1 MTIDPQNPLFRY
13 IDKAIAASA
22 GLVLLWAVANACS
35 SESPARDAFTKINT
49 TIDALES
56 HVRGKIRSDDPGPPT
71 QHYALLSKRYSADA
85 IPSGTLFRESVFYNP
100 DEILGKPE
108 TVEYEPRR
116 PLGDRPP
123 VFVMIKS
130 TYAGDFPILETV
142 NYATAKATIVKG
154 KPIANLTM
162 DGGMKAL
169 GIVALMKGE
178 ATVRVEFP
186 GGTSFTFLLKTLPR
200 PPQLVPHP
208 EQPLAV
214 TATARRGYVTL
225 TWETNPLSCPAASYE
240 ISRSDSRDKAGE
252 FIFKLEVNGRETPE
266 KKIDDPDP
274 KPPKAVPQQYEWDD
288 MDVAPGTKYYY
299 TVTTTGIV
307 KDDLEN
313 KEVEKTSLPSAQV
326 QVEPLDKMGLIL
338 TSGMPRVGMAN
349 IEVVMSHGY
358 VVRGHTV
365 RGISRGERVRY
376 GKIDTGYTLIDV
388 EALPRQVTR
397 PKHVIVG
404 GEVGDIQQVPVI
416 QLHNE
421 RAILV
426 DANNRPIAIWR
437 QLSEIT
443 MIHREIAR
451 MLRRHKKEETEA
463 LPKIKQNKMEAED
476 PRLVITNQSDTR
488 LTFIARGKD
497 LLKQDVPPFSTR
509 QIDLLPGDYEMLG
522 VYGGQEGEDD
532 EAFHKD
538 KVKLTK
544 KTGYTIEF
552 KKKKRTP
559 PVLEGK
565 KQDDAAE

>member
-1 MTIDPQNPLFRY
+1 
-13 IDKAIAASA
+13 
-22 GLVLLWAVANACS
+22 
-35 SESPARDAFTKINT
+35 
-49 TIDALES
+49 
-56 HVRGKIRSDDPGPPT
+56 
-71 QHYALLSKRYSADA
+71 
-85 IPSGTLFRESVFYNP
+85 
-100 DEILGKPE
+100 
-108 TVEYEPRR
+108 
-116 PLGDRPP
+116 
-123 VFVMIKS
+123 MIKS

-225 TWETNPLSCPAASYE
+225 TWKTNPKSCPAISYE
-240 ISRSDSRDKAGE
+240 IIRSDSRDKAGKLVFE
-252 FIFKLEVNGRETPE
+252 LEVNGRETPE
-266 KKIDDPDP
+266 KKTDDLNP
-274 KPPKAVPQQYEWDD
+274 KPPNAVPQQYEWDD

-299 TVTTTGIV
+299 TVKTTGIV

-313 KEVEKTSLPSAQV
+313 KEVEKTSLASAQV
-326 QVEPLDKMGLIL
+326 QVEPLDKMALIL
-338 TSGMPRVGMAN
+338 TSGMARMGMAN
-349 IEVVMSHGY
+349 IEVVRWYGY
-358 VVRGHTV
+358 VARGHTL
-365 RGISRGERVRY
+365 RGIRGEKVRDR
-376 GKIDTGYTLIDV
+376 KIDTGYTLVDV
-388 EALPRQVTR
+388 EDLPRQVTR
-397 PKHVIVG
+397 DKHVIVG
-404 GEVGDIQQVPVI
+404 DQVGDVQQVRI
-416 QLHNE
+416 ILLNE
-421 RAILV
+421 ARAILV
-426 DANNRPIAIWR
+426 NANNRPIAIWKQR
-437 QLSEIT
+437 SEI
-443 MIHREIAR
+443 REIQREIDR

-552 KKKKRTP
+552 KKRKRTP
-559 PVLEGK
+559 PVLEVK
-565 KQDDAAE
+565 K